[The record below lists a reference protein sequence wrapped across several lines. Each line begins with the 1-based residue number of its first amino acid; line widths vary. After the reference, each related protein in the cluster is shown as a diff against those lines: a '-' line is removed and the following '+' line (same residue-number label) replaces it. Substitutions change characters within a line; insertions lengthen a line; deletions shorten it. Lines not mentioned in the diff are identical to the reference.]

1 MSGFFLLMDALFNV
15 LITSCLKLG
24 FQHTTFSSFP
34 LYSGYSF
41 LCPSPKW
48 TKVMFLRALP
58 LVFFSFCRLIQG
70 VLICCHNYYYM
81 VVTPKSLFKDFFAP
95 LLGGHLHLDIQQDPM
110 FDIPNTEFQETLI
123 SCIWAEFLSLSFQSI
138 QYIAETCHH
147 FINYDIL
154 IACLLGSL
162 VYFFHETVSIL
173 GSEIAHSCILSAWFR
188 AQHIEISQ

>member
-1 MSGFFLLMDALFNV
+1 MESFSVWPFVSGFFHLMDALFNV

-34 LYSGYSF
+34 FYSGYSF

-58 LVFFSFCRLIQG
+58 LVFSFCRLIQG
-70 VLICCHNYYYM
+70 VLICCHNYYCM
-81 VVTPKSLFKDFFAP
+81 VWLLPNLLSKDFFVP
-95 LLGGHLHLDIQQDPM
+95 LLGGHLHLDIQQDPL
-110 FDIPNTEFQETLI
+110 FNIPNTKFQETFLI
-123 SCIWAEFLSLSFQSI
+123 SCVWTEFLSLSFQGI

-147 FINYDIL
+147 FIKYGIL

-162 VYFFHETVSIL
+162 VYFFHETKHL
-173 GSEIAHSCILSAWFR
+173 GVRDC
-188 AQHIEISQ
+188 SQLYPECLV